1 MKLTKVKMLSTQ
13 MGSLDGLSTMVFK
26 KDHVYEINDSLLQ
39 CFIELGSVFIIGLGE
54 KATAPPENRAIPGA
68 PENKQEHF
76 MCGQAMHEPPPPT
89 DLDDGRKFD
98 VVPPKPTRRRGRP
111 RREKK

>member
-26 KDHVYEINDSLLQ
+26 KDHAYEINDSLLQ
-39 CFIELGSVFIIGLGE
+39 CFIELGAVLIIGLGE
-54 KATAPPENRAIPGA
+54 KAIAPPENRAIAGA
-68 PENKQEHF
+68 PENKQEPV
-76 MCGQAMHEPPPPT
+76 MCGQAMKEELPP
-89 DLDDGRKFD
+89 DADDGRKFD
-98 VVPPKPTRRRGRP
+98 VIPPKPARRRGRP